1 MTDTKDT
8 KCALLWSH
16 LHVNIVGEVSP
27 CCNTHGQDTGYW
39 RDVKMEDGIWSHRHK
54 EARDQMRRGE
64 WPRACLAC
72 KRLEDNGV
80 RSIRQRQNDQKRGQ
94 RVDYDQEPD
103 KIIWADIKFDKT
115 CNLMCRHCSPFSS
128 SLLEQEAPDL
138 EYRYD
143 HYTSVKTNLV
153 DNETKYEN
161 VKKLIENGLEEF
173 KTTGGEPTAQI
184 YFMKLIDWCIEND
197 YAKKLMIRFTTNL
210 VKFPKS
216 FQEKLKQFR
225 KVKVTVSCDAIG
237 KEYEYIRYPATWDT
251 FYKNLLDLS
260 ELKKEY
266 RFQAQMDLVVMSY
279 NLYQIAEMK
288 QLASSLGLE
297 TDVIYQLRPVN
308 HPLQIKWL
316 PDEIL
321 DRAIEINANDENL
334 CKFILSCKGEPEI
347 DKIQG
352 IDSFKKWT
360 RALDK
365 SRNQDYHGF
374 LHPDLIE
381 VLDK

>member
-1 MTDTKDT
+1 
-8 KCALLWSH
+8 
-16 LHVNIVGEVSP
+16 
-27 CCNTHGQDTGYW
+27 
-39 RDVKMEDGIWSHRHK
+39 
-54 EARDQMRRGE
+54 
-64 WPRACLAC
+64 
-72 KRLEDNGV
+72 
-80 RSIRQRQNDQKRGQ
+80 
-94 RVDYDQEPD
+94 
-103 KIIWADIKFDKT
+103 
-115 CNLMCRHCSPFSS
+115 
-128 SLLEQEAPDL
+128 
-138 EYRYD
+138 
-143 HYTSVKTNLV
+143 
-153 DNETKYEN
+153 
-161 VKKLIENGLEEF
+161 
-173 KTTGGEPTAQI
+173 
-184 YFMKLIDWCIEND
+184 
-197 YAKKLMIRFTTNL
+197 
-210 VKFPKS
+210 
-216 FQEKLKQFR
+216 
-225 KVKVTVSCDAIG
+225 
-237 KEYEYIRYPATWDT
+237 
-251 FYKNLLDLS
+251 
-260 ELKKEY
+260 
-266 RFQAQMDLVVMSY
+266 MSY